1 MQNPSVAVRYS
12 DVRWM
17 NNSVLDFLQCAKIK
31 RSKLLQE
38 LKDYRLRGNSSHLG
52 FYSSTLN

>member
-1 MQNPSVAVRYS
+1 MEMQNPSVALRYS

-17 NNSVLDFLQCAKIK
+17 NNSVLDFSQCAKIK

-38 LKDYRLRGNSSHLG
+38 LKD
-52 FYSSTLN
+52 